1 MCGTCIAIQQSMQSV
16 LNIFCPSFSLI
27 ETIDHLP
34 ILGGTSKVIEL
45 FFLGLTISNSMECVI
60 YGGDDKS
67 T

>member
-1 MCGTCIAIQQSMQSV
+1 MQSV